1 MLFSEVIGQQKIK
14 EQLIRS
20 VQQNRVSHAQL
31 FLGPEGCGNLAMALA
46 FAQYLNCEDKQ
57 ENDSCGRCPSC
68 TKAQKF
74 IHPDIH
80 FTFPIINLDKRET
93 SGDWMQE
100 WRVFLNANPYADY
113 NDWITHI
120 DAENKQGNI
129 TAKECM
135 DIARKLTLKTFEST
149 FKILILWLPEF
160 LAKEG
165 NRLLKIVEEPPDNTV
180 FLFVANDQEQIIN
193 TILSR
198 MQIVKFPRL
207 QESEIATALAKRL
220 GIEILSAKKIAALSE
235 GNFNEAC
242 KVATMHED
250 GNTAILREWMD
261 ACYRQNVKELFKW
274 NEQFVKMG
282 REYQKNFFQYCL
294 HFYRQ
299 ILLIELGV
307 KQLSSLSE
315 AEHKMAEGLGKVLGR
330 DKITAIIELLDK
342 SIYFVERNAN
352 AKILINYVSISTMKH
367 FNKQINSTRRPFYE
381 KWAF

>member
-1 MLFSEVIGQQKIK
+1 MFFSDVIGQQQIK

-80 FTFPIINLDKRET
+80 FAFPIINLDKRET

-100 WRVFLNANPYADY
+100 WRIFLNTNAYADY
-113 NDWITHI
+113 NDWITQI

-129 TAKECM
+129 TAKECL
-135 DIARKLTLKTFEST
+135 DIIRKLTLKTFEST
-149 FKILILWLPEF
+149 YKILILWLPEF

-180 FLFVANDQEQIIN
+180 FLFIANDQELIIN

-207 QESEIATALAKRL
+207 QESEIATALAQRI
-220 GIEILSAKKIAALSE
+220 GIEILQAKKIAALSE

-250 GNTAILREWMD
+250 GNTAFLREWME
-261 ACYRQNVKELFKW
+261 ACYRKNVKELFKW

-299 ILLIELGV
+299 ILLIEIGV
-307 KQLSSLSE
+307 RQLSNLTE
-315 AEHKMAEGLGKVLGR
+315 AEHKMAEGLGKELGR
-330 DKITAIIELLDK
+330 HKITAIIELLDK

-352 AKILINYVSISTMKH
+352 AKILINYISISIMKH
-367 FNKQINSTRRPFYE
+367 FNRSIQSTKRPFFE
-381 KWAF
+381 NWAF